1 VPLSIMADALAP
13 PAASADGIQ
22 PVQAS
27 GGKYD
32 KTWVKDEDMVKV
44 NTAVL
49 FFSFM
54 FSCVVVTGCCAS
66 C

>member
-1 VPLSIMADALAP
+1 MPLSIMADALAP

-44 NTAVL
+44 NTDVL
-49 FFSFM
+49 FFFLHVFM
-54 FSCVVVTGCCAS
+54 CCS
-66 C
+66 DRLLR